1 MEIKEFI
8 EKFAESV
15 EIEDAEALTA
25 ATEFHELDE
34 WSSLSV
40 MLVIAFFDEVFVK
53 QVGDMDKHGNVN
65 IQRSRHYGYGCS
77 CSLSNYQQL

>member
-8 EKFAESV
+8 EKFAEAV

-40 MLVIAFFDEVFVK
+40 MLVIAFFD
-53 QVGDMDKHGNVN
+53 
-65 IQRSRHYGYGCS
+65 
-77 CSLSNYQQL
+77 

>member
-8 EKFAESV
+8 EKFAEAA

-40 MLVIAFFDEVFVK
+40 MLVIAFFDEVFDK
-53 QVGDMDKHGNVN
+53 QVGDMEIRRAVTIQDLYN
-65 IQRSRHYGYGCS
+65 IATS
-77 CSLSNYQQL
+77 